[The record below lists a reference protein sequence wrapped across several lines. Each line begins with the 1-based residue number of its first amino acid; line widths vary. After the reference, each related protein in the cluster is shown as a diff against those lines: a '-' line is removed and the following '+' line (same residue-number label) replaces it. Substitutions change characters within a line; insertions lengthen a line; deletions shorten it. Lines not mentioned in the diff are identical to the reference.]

1 MGAGSRALGWYYGS
15 SVSGLY
21 DRYIED
27 PLERELPKTSRGER
41 YSRVEMKRMLVGS
54 TEGAD
59 KDTGP
64 IVPQIGDQGYY
75 RTCCHFGRSEA

>member
-1 MGAGSRALGWYYGS
+1 MGARSRAFRWYYGS
-15 SVSGLY
+15 SVPELY

-27 PLERELPKTSRGER
+27 PLERELPKSSRGER
-41 YSRVEMKRMLVGS
+41 YSKGEMERMLVGS

-64 IVPQIGDQGYY
+64 IVSDRGSTVLSKMLSLG
-75 RTCCHFGRSEA
+75 

>member
-1 MGAGSRALGWYYGS
+1 MGAGSLALRWYYGS

-41 YSRVEMKRMLVGS
+41 YAKAEMKRMLVGS

-59 KDTGP
+59 KDTGLHCASDRGST
-64 IVPQIGDQGYY
+64 VLSNMLSL
-75 RTCCHFGRSEA
+75 R